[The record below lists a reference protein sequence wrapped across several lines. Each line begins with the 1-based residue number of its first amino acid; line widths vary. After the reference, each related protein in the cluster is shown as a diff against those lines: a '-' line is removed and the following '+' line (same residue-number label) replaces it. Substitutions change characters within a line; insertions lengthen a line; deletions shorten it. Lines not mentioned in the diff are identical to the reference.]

1 MAINLYGTL
10 EELKRAR
17 QITTDNAD
25 DIDLENALER
35 ASRALDTRCRGE
47 GGHFYADTVA
57 SARTYYT
64 DDSAYRMRKGE
75 VIAVDDISST
85 TGLVV
90 EVGDGTTWVAVTD
103 YDLDPANALAKS
115 RAVEALIR
123 PRGCW
128 SSSPRVRVT
137 APWGWPAVPN
147 NIVQATLLLANRRFM
162 RRRSPEGISGWATE
176 GAVRVSRFDPDI
188 EDLVGDYVLPGIG

>member
-1 MAINLYGTL
+1 VATNLYATL

-17 QITTDNAD
+17 QITDNAD
-25 DIDLENALER
+25 DTDLENALER

-47 GGHFYADTVA
+47 GGHFYADTAA
-57 SARTYYT
+57 SARSYYT
-64 DDSAYRMRKGE
+64 DDSAYYTRKGE

-85 TGLVV
+85 TDLVV

-103 YDLDPANALAKS
+103 YDLDPANALAKG
-115 RAVEALIR
+115 RAAQGLIR
-123 PRGCW
+123 PLGCW

-137 APWGWPAVPN
+137 ALWGWPSVPY
-147 NIVQATLLLANRRFM
+147 NIAQAALLLANRRFM
-162 RRRSPEGISGWATE
+162 RRRSPEGVTGWAAE